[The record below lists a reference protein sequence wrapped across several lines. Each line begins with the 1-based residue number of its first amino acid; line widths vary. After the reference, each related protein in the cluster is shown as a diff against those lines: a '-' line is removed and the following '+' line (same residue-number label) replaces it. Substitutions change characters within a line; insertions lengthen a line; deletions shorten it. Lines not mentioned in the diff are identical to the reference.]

1 MRYLPMV
8 WRNLLRRKFRTI
20 FTLATV
26 FISFVLYA
34 FLMTVRTAFSMGV
47 EVAGVDRLMMM
58 HKVSLVQLLPISY
71 LQQIQTTPNVKL
83 ASYSTWF
90 GGTYQN
96 NANQFAVMA
105 VDPDVYLDLYPEFK
119 VPPAQATA
127 WKADRQGALVGADVA
142 ARFGWKVGDKVP
154 IQATIWQPKDG
165 NTWYF
170 NIDAIYDGDKSID
183 KTNFFFHYKYLDENR
198 RGAYGMVGWYI
209 IKINDPSH
217 AASTAASLDS
227 LFANSSAETKTSTE
241 KAFLQGFVN
250 QVGNISF
257 MIQSVLVAVLF
268 TLFLLVLANTMA
280 QAVRE
285 RTNEFAVL
293 KTLGFSNGLVLTLV
307 LVESLAIALL
317 GGVAGLGVTWL
328 FISRGSLNNAFLPV
342 FLLKGSDV
350 MMGVVLCVVLGLVAG
365 GLPAWSAMRLKI
377 VDALRRN

>member
-1 MRYLPMV
+1 
-8 WRNLLRRKFRTI
+8 
-20 FTLATV
+20 
-26 FISFVLYA
+26 
-34 FLMTVRTAFSMGV
+34 
-47 EVAGVDRLMMM
+47 
-58 HKVSLVQLLPISY
+58 
-71 LQQIQTTPNVKL
+71 
-83 ASYSTWF
+83 
-90 GGTYQN
+90 
-96 NANQFAVMA
+96 
-105 VDPDVYLDLYPEFK
+105 
-119 VPPAQATA
+119 
-127 WKADRQGALVGADVA
+127 
-142 ARFGWKVGDKVP
+142 
-154 IQATIWQPKDG
+154 
-165 NTWYF
+165 
-170 NIDAIYDGDKSID
+170 
-183 KTNFFFHYKYLDENR
+183 
-198 RGAYGMVGWYI
+198 MVGWYI
-209 IKINDPSH
+209 VKIDDPSQ
-217 AASTAASLDS
+217 AASTAARLDS

-342 FLLKGSDV
+342 FLLKSSDV
-350 MMGVVLCVVLGLVAG
+350 AMGVVLCVVLGLVAG